1 MPTPL
6 DNLPLAQQPDE
17 GSHADLGIGVP
28 VGERPSEPPSRTLRS
43 RHGQNLALGGAALIS
58 AVAALMAVW
67 LWGRADTGG
76 RDEDASVTVS
86 YEPLAE
92 PVGDA
97 SPAVLESPADAAA
110 TPSTEAE
117 RPRRPAPSSPEA
129 GSAAPRATA
138 SRPVRV
144 PRTARPAQGGSS
156 PPAAGS
162 TGLVI
167 ITEPPGARVT
177 VNGVGWGS
185 APLTL
190 GNLAPGTKR
199 VRVSIAG
206 YESEERVVGADISRT
221 RVTLRIQLR
230 PVPDG
235 RLLQ

>member
-1 MPTPL
+1 M
-6 DNLPLAQQPDE
+6 
-17 GSHADLGIGVP
+17 IP
-28 VGERPSEPPSRTLRS
+28 VRS
-43 RHGQNLALGGAALIS
+43 RHGQRLALGGAALTS
-58 AVAALMAVW
+58 AFAAFMAVW

-76 RDEDASVTVS
+76 SADASVTVS
-86 YEPLAE
+86 YETLAE
-92 PVGDA
+92 PAGDA

-110 TPSTEAE
+110 MPSTGAARPPRPGPAGPEAE
-117 RPRRPAPSSPEA
+117 
-129 GSAAPRATA
+129 SAAPRATA
-138 SRPVRV
+138 LRPGRA
-144 PRTARPAQGGSS
+144 PRATRSAQGGSAL
-156 PPAAGS
+156 PAGGS

-199 VRVSIAG
+199 VRVSIPG

-235 RLLQ
+235 RPVQ